1 MKKSLKIIISVLA
14 LIIVIACVFAA
25 LYPKNLSDEN
35 KRVKF
40 SLKIGD
46 GEDSI
51 IYVDKVKYLPLPD
64 EYYIMTGK
72 RDNSE
77 EERIYVSTES
87 NDNIVFLKGDDEH
100 KYLIF
105 LNEES
110 GEDKYYIKAEYE
122 APELTSENVK
132 YIGVFDKGET
142 VPDETVK
149 KIKSEEAIEKLIKDY
164 NKEKNNSDDSKD
176 KTDYDIYFCFDD
188 VLKIYFGSLS
198 KDDVKELRSK

>member
-1 MKKSLKIIISVLA
+1 MKKSLKIIISVVA

-72 RDNSE
+72 RDSSE
-77 EERIYVSTES
+77 EERIYVSSES
-87 NDNIVFLKGDDEH
+87 NDNIVFLKDDSEH
-100 KYLIF
+100 KYLVF

-142 VPDETVK
+142 DPDEMIR

-164 NKEKNNSDDSKD
+164 NKGKNDSDDGKD

-188 VLKIYFGSLS
+188 VLKIRFGSLS